1 LHDIEGF
8 LKSVSSSCIVFDEI
22 HQLPDP
28 SRILKIA
35 ADVFPHIKVLA
46 TGSSTLA
53 ATKKFRDSLAGR
65 KRVLHLLPILL
76 SELKLFGITDLDQRL
91 LRGGLPQCL
100 TSSEHDLQFYA
111 EWMDSFYARDVQ
123 ELFRIE
129 KRAGFLKLFELLL
142 RQSGNMFGVTSL
154 AKHAELSRPT
164 VMNYVDALQT
174 THAITLLRPFSGG
187 GRREIIAQPKVY
199 GFDTGFVSYCQGWT
213 ELRAADR
220 GPLWEHVVLETL
232 QSFLDER
239 KLFFWRDKQQREVD
253 FVVQQARGQVDAIEC
268 KMSSEAFESKG
279 LKAFR
284 EAYPRG
290 RNFLV
295 CPLSSPPFS
304 RQIDGME
311 IFITDTS
318 DLQAL
323 LQ

>member
-1 LHDIEGF
+1 
-8 LKSVSSSCIVFDEI
+8 
-22 HQLPDP
+22 
-28 SRILKIA
+28 
-35 ADVFPHIKVLA
+35 
-46 TGSSTLA
+46 
-53 ATKKFRDSLAGR
+53 
-65 KRVLHLLPILL
+65 
-76 SELKLFGITDLDQRL
+76 
-91 LRGGLPQCL
+91 
-100 TSSEHDLQFYA
+100 
-111 EWMDSFYARDVQ
+111 
-123 ELFRIE
+123 
-129 KRAGFLKLFELLL
+129 LFELLL